1 METASAT
8 HWTSLGLPFAGS
20 NPTPWASPASIVL
33 DQEVRAWG
41 CNIQHLTC
49 RTVPT
54 QGKQQRA
61 EHPHLSHFLIAWQY
75 IYSSHSASFAKVFQR
90 RLPGRFFCKWRYALR
105 SLHLPRHGQVSK
117 SGAATWNAHE
127 LWNSIQFQ
135 DVSGPRYS
143 SRRDS
148 SYFVES
154 TWDPRC
160 PQTKRLFSCTLLA
173 LSKGDF
179 ENSRVNISVSS
190 RNWVRRD
197 RKRAQARK
205 WVESGVKMFTT
216 TLFLQNVYFVF
227 GIAVSILFLKAARF
241 DPWPE
246 SGRQSVEW
254 LKTLTAWTV
263 FRRCRLNWEN
273 LLFFSE
279 PIAALQNRNT
289 WTLFTA
295 NLLMHPVLQGQA
307 LQQWCRD
314 FLERHRARRSRA
326 FTFMATYLVLL
337 YSCCIMFTIIWT
349 RSNIFRTCP
358 TDKLVFINSSPC
370 VSNIRCP
377 ITSVITHLRS
387 S

>member
-1 METASAT
+1 MEICVAFIAAAKAWPSLEVWSNEQHET
-8 HWTSLGLPFAGS
+8 HT
-20 NPTPWASPASIVL
+20 
-33 DQEVRAWG
+33 E
-41 CNIQHLTC
+41 
-49 RTVPT
+49 
-54 QGKQQRA
+54 
-61 EHPHLSHFLIAWQY
+61 
-75 IYSSHSASFAKVFQR
+75 SFI
-90 RLPGRFFCKWRYALR
+90 
-105 SLHLPRHGQVSK
+105 
-117 SGAATWNAHE
+117 
-127 LWNSIQFQ
+127 WNSIQFQ

-160 PQTKRLFSCTLLA
+160 PQTKKLFSCTLLA
-173 LSKGDF
+173 LLKGDF

-254 LKTLTAWTV
+254 LKHWLHGQFSDAVASTGKT
-263 FRRCRLNWEN
+263 CC
-273 LLFFSE
+273 FFVSQ
-279 PIAALQNRNT
+279 LQHCKIETHRNT

-314 FLERHRARRSRA
+314 FLERHRHREHSPSWLPTWSY
-326 FTFMATYLVLL
+326 FTHVASCSPLFGHVQTYSEHVL
-337 YSCCIMFTIIWT
+337 
-349 RSNIFRTCP
+349 P
-358 TDKLVFINSSPC
+358 TNWFSSTQVHVFP
-370 VSNIRCP
+370 
-377 ITSVITHLRS
+377 TSVAQSHPLSHILDRLR
-387 S
+387 